1 MLSALKT
8 TRSLVTARTA
18 APLLTAARRRTLAS
32 AADWST
38 TLPAGQRH
46 FLHVNDLTGA
56 EFREVMDLAKKIK
69 PIIKGKPGWS
79 YKPFTDQTM
88 AMIFVKAS
96 TRTRVSFET
105 GWAPAGTASCSAT
118 RLASA
123 SRRQGHLARPRGLQ
137 RPVMARSSR
146 TRTSSS
152 SPSTQHSGRQWPDRP
167 QPPVPDH
174 GRRYDD

>member
-96 TRTRVSFET
+96 TRTRVSFERMVCAR
-105 GWAPAGTASCSAT
+105 WAQLRA
-118 RLASA
+118 
-123 SRRQGHLARPRGLQ
+123 RRQIGIGKRERQ
-137 RPVMARSSR
+137 RTSRASSR
-146 TRTSSS
+146 ATTTS
-152 SPSTQHSGRQWPDRP
+152 
-167 QPPVPDH
+167 
-174 GRRYDD
+174 